1 MRVVIADDA
10 ALVREGVALL
20 LAENGIEVIA
30 RVADGQARPL
40 PSRVVCLLAT
50 ASMFD

>member
-30 RVADGQARPL
+30 RVADGQA
-40 PSRVVCLLAT
+40 LLTCVRDNNPDVA
-50 ASMFD
+50 